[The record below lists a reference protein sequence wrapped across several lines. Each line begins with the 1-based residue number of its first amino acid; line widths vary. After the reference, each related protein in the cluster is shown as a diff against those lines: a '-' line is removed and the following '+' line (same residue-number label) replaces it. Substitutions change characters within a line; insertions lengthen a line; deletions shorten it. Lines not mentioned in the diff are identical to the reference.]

1 MKSTLEKC
9 YQQKKLR
16 SETLVRVR
24 PGTYMILH
32 MNKMKR
38 VFKEAQGLLVGSRIE
53 GDNHKVVLIDEEL
66 ILVPEN

>member
-1 MKSTLEKC
+1 
-9 YQQKKLR
+9 
-16 SETLVRVR
+16 
-24 PGTYMILH
+24 